1 MEYRH
6 ERNLYSQLEKRGKIS
21 FAVGGGGIVSECAN
35 LSMELER
42 DSSSLLSSFH
52 TKSKSLMT
60 IFHCLRICRAG
71 LATNFHVFSMMILF
85 SLIQFTT
92 VCLLEANYQYLSD
105 TQMLY
110 EDLFVTFPIFITL
123 NLTKPSSKLS
133 K

>member
-1 MEYRH
+1 
-6 ERNLYSQLEKRGKIS
+6 
-21 FAVGGGGIVSECAN
+21 
-35 LSMELER
+35 
-42 DSSSLLSSFH
+42 
-52 TKSKSLMT
+52 MT

-92 VCLLEANYQYLSD
+92 VCLLYSCYQDLTDS
-105 TQMLY
+105 QMLY
-110 EDLFVTFPIFITL
+110 EDLFVTFPIFIAL